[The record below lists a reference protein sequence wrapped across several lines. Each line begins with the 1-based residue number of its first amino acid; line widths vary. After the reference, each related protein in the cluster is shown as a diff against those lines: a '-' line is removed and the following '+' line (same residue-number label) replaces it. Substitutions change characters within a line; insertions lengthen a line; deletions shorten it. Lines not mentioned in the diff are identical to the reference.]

1 MERYKKEMFRK
12 TMIESFKKEFNI
24 LNEEDIGFV
33 EEMADMVLNE
43 FNGNDSIDD
52 DDVNPEIRDVLYLL
66 EAMDFL
72 KMDITEKHIVD
83 GRVWKRHFWV
93 LNHYQV
99 KKMHDRGET
108 LFGKSTKPKDIYQ
121 EIPEQVW
128 RKRDTLTDLRSSE
141 PIIPRGPIGMTHL
154 MPQVDDYRFR
164 DGNDRTEFPQRKN

>member
-1 MERYKKEMFRK
+1 MERYKREMFRK

-83 GRVWKRHFWV
+83 GRVWRRHFWV

-99 KKMHDRGET
+99 EKKHSKVDIP
-108 LFGKSTKPKDIYQ
+108 GKDPKPRDIYH
-121 EIPEQVW
+121 EIPEEVW
-128 RKRDTLTDLRSSE
+128 GERKTLTDLRPSA
-141 PIIPRGPIGMTHL
+141 PLIPPGPVGLTRL
-154 MPQVDDYRFR
+154 MPQMDDDRFR
-164 DGNDRTEFPQRKN
+164 DGNDQTGFPHRKN